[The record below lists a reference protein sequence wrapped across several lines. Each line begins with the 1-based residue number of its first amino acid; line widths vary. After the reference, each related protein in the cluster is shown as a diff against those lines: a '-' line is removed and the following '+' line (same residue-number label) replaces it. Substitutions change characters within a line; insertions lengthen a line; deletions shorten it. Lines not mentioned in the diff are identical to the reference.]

1 MMKGFSKIWLIGI
14 LALLVGGGISAWQW
28 FGALGEI
35 SKNNIAITYTS
46 ENYAWGEQI
55 QRIEI
60 SKNGEITYSSKNGA
74 KKEEGS
80 GKLSEEDLKEIS
92 DFIVSNRFFDLS
104 DDLTIP
110 SCADAPTEYLEI
122 TINKK
127 THRSGGGCI
136 ENETFRVIVEKLE
149 EIVENKIEL

>member
-1 MMKGFSKIWLIGI
+1 MNKGFSKIWLIGI

-60 SKNGEITYSSKNGA
+60 SKK
-74 KKEEGS
+74 
-80 GKLSEEDLKEIS
+80 
-92 DFIVSNRFFDLS
+92 
-104 DDLTIP
+104 
-110 SCADAPTEYLEI
+110 
-122 TINKK
+122 
-127 THRSGGGCI
+127 
-136 ENETFRVIVEKLE
+136 EKL
-149 EIVENKIEL
+149 